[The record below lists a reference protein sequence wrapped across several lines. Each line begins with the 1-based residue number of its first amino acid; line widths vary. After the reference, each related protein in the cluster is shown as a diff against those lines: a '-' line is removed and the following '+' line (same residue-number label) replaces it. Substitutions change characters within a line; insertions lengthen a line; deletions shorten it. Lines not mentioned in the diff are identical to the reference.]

1 MDIGCIFLTIE
12 KAIVK
17 RFIDSLDSALHYNC
31 SSCVA

>member
-17 RFIDSLDSALHYNC
+17 RFKTCLTARYITIVP
-31 SSCVA
+31 VA